1 MGSNTRPVV
10 ITDKNGKVT
19 TVHKGTNWR
28 TQNKNRAEA
37 LGKNVSAAGF
47 HNSPHIAEALR
58 EVTEARGAILK
69 SQESFELANVNAL
82 IQTVKHDF
90 FDAAKLVLIEEN
102 DGLPEALRR
111 DGGLVVTAILD
122 ESGKDLGYEQGDS
135 AEYDIFAKNLTKDS
149 GVIAMAEDGYHKTL
163 SWETEGVSQ
172 PLPNNSAFGSKQ
184 VADMV
189 SDVDWIDEKKVLDKV
204 SDIGRSEG
212 SEQGIKNLLARS
224 YGVQPA
230 NIEKAYKSTDGL
242 LGDNRAEWLAEAIEP
257 DMPGPQHPVHY
268 RVMMGRESHPVVRE
282 LQDFDYYE
290 IDDNK
295 FIGEHYFSSREEAQG
310 AFDSFVRDVI
320 INQ

>member
-19 TVHKGTNWR
+19 TVHKGKNWR
-28 TQNKNRAEA
+28 TQNRNRAEA
-37 LGKNVSAAGF
+37 LGKPVSAAGF
-47 HNSPHIAEALR
+47 HNSPEIAEALKG
-58 EVTEARGAILK
+58 VTEARETILK

-122 ESGKDLGYEQGDS
+122 ESGKDLGYQQGDS
-135 AEYDIFAKNLTKDS
+135 AEYDIFAKNLTKNS

-163 SWETEGVSQ
+163 SWEVEGVSE
-172 PLPNNSAFGSKQ
+172 PLPNNSAFGSKK

-204 SDIGRSEG
+204 SEIGNSEG
-212 SEQGIKNLLARS
+212 GEQGIKNLLARS
-224 YGVQPA
+224 YGVQPE

-242 LGDNRAEWLAEAIEP
+242 LGDNHAEWLSESEP
-257 DMPGPQHPVHY
+257 DPWGPQHPVHY

-295 FIGEHYFSSREEAQG
+295 FIGGHYFPSREAAQD

-320 INQ
+320 INP